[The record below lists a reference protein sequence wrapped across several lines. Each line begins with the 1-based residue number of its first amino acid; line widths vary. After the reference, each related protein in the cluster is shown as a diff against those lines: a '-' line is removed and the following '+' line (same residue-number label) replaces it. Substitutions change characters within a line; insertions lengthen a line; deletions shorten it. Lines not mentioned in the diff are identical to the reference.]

1 MDEEVNMLSEEQLQ
15 TLKVQ
20 LDRLKEEQFDTNI
33 EVKEIDF
40 NLNELLDLQV
50 KKRKKHLKTIRS
62 DLMAKM
68 YNNAMSISEL
78 ERTIYSKIYKT
89 KI

>member
-89 KI
+89 KN